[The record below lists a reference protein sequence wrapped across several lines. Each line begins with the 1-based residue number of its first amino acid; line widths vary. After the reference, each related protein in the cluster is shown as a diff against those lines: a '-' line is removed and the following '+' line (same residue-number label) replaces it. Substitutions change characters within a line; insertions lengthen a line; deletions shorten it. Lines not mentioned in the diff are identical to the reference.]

1 MCRIARHFRVGH
13 GARQLTDNSAAND
26 KTVVTVTLQ
35 VAEGVV
41 HMVDYS
47 DGGGWYI
54 GHVDVWDMF
63 SHFEGR
69 RVRVRVEVLD
79 GGTE

>member
-1 MCRIARHFRVGH
+1 VA
-13 GARQLTDNSAAND
+13 DD
-26 KTVVTVTLQ
+26 KTVVTVTAQ
-35 VAEGVV
+35 IADGVV
-41 HMVDYS
+41 HMVDCRCLP
-47 DGGGWYI
+47 DCPGGGDWYI

-79 GGTE
+79 DVTE